1 MESETAKEILQEVL
15 GVRISD
21 VDEMIQNRF
30 QAHLE
35 EARYEENG
43 LWPREFWLEGRDWP
57 GPSTGDT
64 RTGGDPVRK
73 GHFKINFFGFMKIV
87 LGSALASTPAPQFL

>member
-43 LWPREFWLEGRDWP
+43 LWPREFWLEG
-57 GPSTGDT
+57 
-64 RTGGDPVRK
+64 
-73 GHFKINFFGFMKIV
+73 
-87 LGSALASTPAPQFL
+87 